1 MLTFFAQFKFL
12 FIYILSLSGALYLFY
27 FIALGVG
34 DPGGL
39 LIDII
44 VSFIYFI
51 IINPIIVGIFS
62 YVIHDRRQ
70 VPTCSSVIMCI
81 VMLVFFSA
89 ILATY
94 SYIIHSSISTINE
107 VCKSIFQSFIIA
119 LLPSFAFCLVG
130 ILTNRAKN
138 KRNESLL

>member
-1 MLTFFAQFKFL
+1 MSTFFTQFKFL

-27 FIALGVG
+27 FITLGVG
-34 DPGGL
+34 NPGGL

-51 IINPIIVGIFS
+51 VINPIIVGIFS

-70 VPTCSSVIMCI
+70 VPTCFSVMMCT
-81 VMLVFFSA
+81 VMLVFFTA

-107 VCKSIFQSFIIA
+107 VCKWIFQSFIIA
-119 LLPSFAFCLVG
+119 LLPSFAFCFVG

>member
-1 MLTFFAQFKFL
+1 MSTFFTQFKFL

-27 FIALGVG
+27 FITLGVG
-34 DPGGL
+34 NPGGL

-51 IINPIIVGIFS
+51 VINPIIVGIFS

-107 VCKSIFQSFIIA
+107 VCKLIFQSFIIA

>member
-1 MLTFFAQFKFL
+1 MSTFFTQFKFL

-27 FIALGVG
+27 FIALG

-51 IINPIIVGIFS
+51 VINPIIVGIFS

-70 VPTCSSVIMCI
+70 VPTCSSVIMCT
-81 VMLVFFSA
+81 VLLVFFSA

-107 VCKSIFQSFIIA
+107 VCKLIFQSFIIA
-119 LLPSFAFCLVG
+119 LLPSFAFGLVG

>member
-1 MLTFFAQFKFL
+1 MSTFFTQFKFL

-27 FIALGVG
+27 FITLGVG
-34 DPGGL
+34 NPGGL

-51 IINPIIVGIFS
+51 VINPIIVGIFS

-70 VPTCSSVIMCI
+70 VPTCFSVMMCT
-81 VMLVFFSA
+81 VMLVFFTA

-107 VCKSIFQSFIIA
+107 VCKWIFQSFIIA

>member
-1 MLTFFAQFKFL
+1 MSTFFTQFKFL

-27 FIALGVG
+27 FIALG

-51 IINPIIVGIFS
+51 VINPIIVGIFS

-70 VPTCSSVIMCI
+70 VPTCFSVMMCT
-81 VMLVFFSA
+81 VMLVFFTA